1 MIDKSKSP
9 SRKQETPVTPKE
21 KAIGRIDDSADTQVI
36 IEGSSMQAPVPIKT
50 KPNVMEDMSVWL
62 KEESWSKPTWLG
74 LVKVDKPKMSDKDY
88 DGYLMNALRWRYL
101 RLEGDFRTGYNNFYP
116 HIDLVTAR
124 RTIDFLQ
131 NAKDALSDDKCDA
144 LDVKNLLDMAD
155 QYMTWIYPKKYA
167 RTKGLALAAQLK
179 AQSSPWGDFLQT
191 ALNDPDADIYS
202 AIDITKDALSQ
213 NEQNN
218 LINNGL
224 QLERLQILIRWGIMI
239 GLIMIAGLPLIVK
252 KDATIF
258 NDSVLSSPN
267 IASIKTWVAILTVGI
282 IGAVG
287 AFLSGLLQIR
297 RSKVTMSEYQESIIQ
312 FKLRP
317 IVGAMFAMLVT
328 ALLTWNV
335 LSGIKIEDAGA
346 YILIAFLSGFSER
359 YFLNLL
365 KIDETDTPA
374 QPTPPADIVVDKVEI
389 IEEEK

>member
-9 SRKQETPVTPKE
+9 SRKSQLPEEPKQ
-21 KAIGRIDDSADTQVI
+21 KAIGNMDSFPENIDSIGDLSQPTPPT
-36 IEGSSMQAPVPIKT
+36 EIKI

-62 KEESWSKPTWLG
+62 KEESWSKPSWLG
-74 LVKVDKPKMSDKDY
+74 IVKSEGSKMSDKDY
-88 DGYLMNALRWRYL
+88 EGYVLNSLRWRYL
-101 RLEGDFRTGYNNFYP
+101 RLEGDFRTGYNNYYP

-124 RTIDFLQ
+124 RTIDFLM
-131 NAKDALSDDKCDA
+131 NAKDALADEKCDA
-144 LDVKNLLDMAD
+144 LDVKNLLDLAD

-179 AQSSPWGDFLQT
+179 SQNSPWGDFLQT

-202 AIDITKDALSQ
+202 AIDITKDALNQ

-224 QLERLQILIRWGIMI
+224 QIERLQILIKWGIII
-239 GLIMIAGLPLIVK
+239 GVIMIIGLPLIVK
-252 KDATIF
+252 SDATIF
-258 NDSVLSSPN
+258 KDSVLSSP
-267 IASIKTWVAILTVGI
+267 SITGAKTWIAILTVGI

-297 RSKVTMSEYQESIIQ
+297 RSKVTINEYQESIIQ

-335 LSGIKIEDAGA
+335 LSGIEIKDAGA
-346 YILIAFLSGFSER
+346 FILIAFLSGFSER

-365 KIDETDTPA
+365 KIDENNN
-374 QPTPPADIVVDKVEI
+374 PTPPAPPADMVMDKSEGLNQ
-389 IEEEK
+389 

>member
-1 MIDKSKSP
+1 
-9 SRKQETPVTPKE
+9 
-21 KAIGRIDDSADTQVI
+21 
-36 IEGSSMQAPVPIKT
+36 
-50 KPNVMEDMSVWL
+50 MEDMSVWL
-62 KEESWSKPTWLG
+62 KEESWSKPSWLG
-74 LVKVDKPKMSDKDY
+74 IVKSEGAKMSDKDY
-88 DGYLMNALRWRYL
+88 EGYVLNSLRWRYL
-101 RLEGDFRTGYNNFYP
+101 RLEGDFRTGYNNYYP

-124 RTIDFLQ
+124 RTIDFLM
-131 NAKDALSDDKCDA
+131 NAKDALADEKCDA

-179 AQSSPWGDFLQT
+179 SQNSPWGDFLQT
-191 ALNDPDADIYS
+191 ALNDPNADIYS
-202 AIDITKDALSQ
+202 AIDITKDALNQ

-224 QLERLQILIRWGIMI
+224 QIERLQILIKWGIII
-239 GLIMIAGLPLIVK
+239 GVIMIIGLPLIVK
-252 KDATIF
+252 SDATIF
-258 NDSVLSSPN
+258 KDSVLSSPS
-267 IASIKTWVAILTVGI
+267 IAGAKTWIAILTVGI

-297 RSKVTMSEYQESIIQ
+297 RSKVTINEYQESIIQ

-335 LSGIKIEDAGA
+335 LSGIEIKDAGA
-346 YILIAFLSGFSER
+346 FILIAFLSGFSER

-365 KIDETDTPA
+365 KIDENNNAAPPA
-374 QPTPPADIVVDKVEI
+374 PPADMVMDKSEGLNQ
-389 IEEEK
+389 